1 MTLPRPARKSI
12 QHLIRVGLQKHIG
25 TLGRRQS
32 ATKKAELLERRRR
45 LLLRITSFEQR
56 GNAFLNLDDE
66 GRWLVEDVRGGDEN
80 DEGHYSDNSGTEDVP
95 RGTPREYWDPPPL
108 PISGPSR

>member
-1 MTLPRPARKSI
+1 MTLPSPERKSI

-32 ATKKAELLERRRR
+32 ATKKAELLERRCR
-45 LLLRITSFEQR
+45 LLLRITSFERR

-66 GRWLVEDVRGGDEN
+66 VHWLVEDEREGDEN
-80 DEGHYSDNSGTEDVP
+80 DEGDYSDDSGMEDVLEDVP
-95 RGTPREYWDPPPL
+95 ETKALAYPHH
-108 PISGPSR
+108 